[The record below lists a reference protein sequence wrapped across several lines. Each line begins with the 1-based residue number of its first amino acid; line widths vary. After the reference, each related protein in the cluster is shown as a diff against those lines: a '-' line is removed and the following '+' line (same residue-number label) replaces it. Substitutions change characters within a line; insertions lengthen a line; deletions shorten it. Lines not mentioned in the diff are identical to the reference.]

1 MAGDRPPLVG
11 RHFGDLFLHPGVEFD
26 QAAIE
31 GLGAVAIVGGVRR
44 IGFGES
50 LGDVR
55 DIGTDTLDVLPAM
68 RVGPVPVGMAVR
80 VSAAGRRGTG
90 RDAGRRHDRLALEG
104 CRLGE
109 AVDPALEAQPVA
121 HQHFR
126 SGERARVAG
135 ARLIGM
141 GVDVG
146 TDHDRQL
153 GLVAGHLGQ
162 QVAQD
167 REGRHGLDGS
177 LRRGRQGNGEQAQ
190 GQKKRTE
197 DHFVII

>member
-1 MAGDRPPLVG
+1 
-11 RHFGDLFLHPGVEFD
+11 
-26 QAAIE
+26 
-31 GLGAVAIVGGVRR
+31 
-44 IGFGES
+44 
-50 LGDVR
+50 
-55 DIGTDTLDVLPAM
+55 
-68 RVGPVPVGMAVR
+68 
-80 VSAAGRRGTG
+80 
-90 RDAGRRHDRLALEG
+90 
-104 CRLGE
+104 
-109 AVDPALEAQPVA
+109 
-121 HQHFR
+121 
-126 SGERARVAG
+126 
-135 ARLIGM
+135 M